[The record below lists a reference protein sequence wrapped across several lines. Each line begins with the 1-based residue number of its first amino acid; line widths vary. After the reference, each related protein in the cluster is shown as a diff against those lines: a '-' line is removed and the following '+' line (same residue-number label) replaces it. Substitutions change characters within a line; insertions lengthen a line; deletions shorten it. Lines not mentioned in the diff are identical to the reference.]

1 METKDELELPQIR
14 FPIRGAKTEAE
25 LADEQ
30 EDREK
35 LSKIVARAFGAIA
48 NATGLS
54 DKDVL
59 HTIEDVHVEMLK
71 DVLKDD
77 IKADVLKDD
86 IKADVLKGGI
96 QDAIKDISLATG
108 LETQQISDIFTEKKD
123 ANLSDIVNRLYE
135 RGQDSRAKFGIG
147 VGNMLSK

>member
-14 FPIRGAKTEAE
+14 FPIKGTKTEAE

-35 LSKIVARAFGAIA
+35 LRKIVARAFGAIA

-77 IKADVLKDD
+77 IKADVLR
-86 IKADVLKGGI
+86 GGI
-96 QDAIKDISLATG
+96 QDAIKEISLATG

-123 ANLSDIVNRLYE
+123 TSLSDIVNRLYE
-135 RGQDSRAKFGIG
+135 RGQESRAKFGIG

>member
-1 METKDELELPQIR
+1 ML
-14 FPIRGAKTEAE
+14 
-25 LADEQ
+25 LAFAYVINVSRLD
-30 EDREK
+30 
-35 LSKIVARAFGAIA
+35 AY
-48 NATGLS
+48 
-54 DKDVL
+54 KDVL

-77 IKADVLKDD
+77 IKADLLKDG

-96 QDAIKDISLATG
+96 QDAIKEISLATG

-123 ANLSDIVNRLYE
+123 ASLNDIVNRLYE
-135 RGQDSRAKFGIG
+135 RGQESRAKFGIG